1 MRTAK
6 CETAQSEAAVR
17 DTSESMAP
25 GEDLNLPEEGEE
37 KPKQDAVNEV
47 AEALGV
53 AELVNEATDEEL
65 SPSPEL
71 AELVTEPAL
80 ETAVDTA
87 HIEPIEIMTELEG
100 TASVDDVL
108 DSETKPDDS
117 SRDSTFMTE
126 IEDTEENESDKID
139 DQMDVIKAELL
150 VKIDDVS
157 EIETVI
163 ESVGEIEES
172 KLSEDNSE
180 LAEHSSLRNYQSV
193 VEETSPVTKDNIEI
207 VEDPVPEPKE
217 EVIVKETDETE
228 LRASFVEEPVPEENI
243 PSVTISE
250 EPKKEEA
257 ISSVNRAE
265 ETQAKDDIPAVIISE
280 EPEIV
285 EDISTVIMAEET
297 KAVEDVAALIIPEAT
312 KENEKVSIIVLALA
326 TYVVYYIL
334 HVKLCQL
341 LQFCA

>member
-1 MRTAK
+1 MG
-6 CETAQSEAAVR
+6 
-17 DTSESMAP
+17 TSESMAP

-37 KPKQDAVNEV
+37 KTKPDAVNEV

-53 AELVNEATDEEL
+53 AELVNEETDEEL

-87 HIEPIEIMTELEG
+87 DIEPIEIMTELEG
-100 TASVDDVL
+100 TASVDDIL

-139 DQMDVIKAELL
+139 EQMDVIKAELL

-180 LAEHSSLRNYQSV
+180 LMEHAHSSLRNYESV
-193 VEETSPVTKDNIEI
+193 VEETSPVTKDDIGIE
-207 VEDPVPEPKE
+207 EDPVPEPKE

-228 LRASFVEEPVPEENI
+228 LKASFE
-243 PSVTISE
+243 
-250 EPKKEEA
+250 
-257 ISSVNRAE
+257 
-265 ETQAKDDIPAVIISE
+265 
-280 EPEIV
+280 
-285 EDISTVIMAEET
+285 
-297 KAVEDVAALIIPEAT
+297 
-312 KENEKVSIIVLALA
+312 
-326 TYVVYYIL
+326 
-334 HVKLCQL
+334 
-341 LQFCA
+341 

>member
-1 MRTAK
+1 MG
-6 CETAQSEAAVR
+6 
-17 DTSESMAP
+17 TSESMAP

-37 KPKQDAVNEV
+37 KPKQDALNEV

-80 ETAVDTA
+80 ETAVDTNV
-87 HIEPIEIMTELEG
+87 IEPIEIMTELEA
-100 TASVDDVL
+100 TVDDIL

-139 DQMDVIKAELL
+139 EQMDVIKAELL

-163 ESVGEIEES
+163 ELVGEIEES

-180 LAEHSSLRNYQSV
+180 LMEHAHSSLRNYESV
-193 VEETSPVTKDNIEI
+193 VEETSQVTKDDIGIE
-207 VEDPVPEPKE
+207 EDPVPEPKE

-228 LRASFVEEPVPEENI
+228 VKASFVEEPVPEDNI
-243 PSVTISE
+243 PALIISE
-250 EPKKEEA
+250 EPKKEEV
-257 ISSVNRAE
+257 ISSVSE
-265 ETQAKDDIPAVIISE
+265 DDIPAVIISE
-280 EPEIV
+280 EPEVV
-285 EDISTVIMAEET
+285 EDISTVIIAEET
-297 KAVEDVAALIIPEAT
+297 KAVEDVAEVIIPEAT
-312 KENEKVSIIVLALA
+312 KENEKVSMIVLALA

>member
-1 MRTAK
+1 MG
-6 CETAQSEAAVR
+6 AQSEAAVR

-37 KPKQDAVNEV
+37 KPKQDALNEV
-47 AEALGV
+47 AEALSV

-100 TASVDDVL
+100 TASVDDIL

-139 DQMDVIKAELL
+139 EQMDVIKAELL

-172 KLSEDNSE
+172 KLIEDNSE
-180 LAEHSSLRNYQSV
+180 LMEHAHSSLRNYESV
-193 VEETSPVTKDNIEI
+193 
-207 VEDPVPEPKE
+207 
-217 EVIVKETDETE
+217 
-228 LRASFVEEPVPEENI
+228 VEEPVPEDNI
-243 PSVTISE
+243 PALIISE
-250 EPKKEEA
+250 EPKKEEV
-257 ISSVNRAE
+257 ISSVSE
-265 ETQAKDDIPAVIISE
+265 DD
-280 EPEIV
+280 
-285 EDISTVIMAEET
+285 
-297 KAVEDVAALIIPEAT
+297 
-312 KENEKVSIIVLALA
+312 
-326 TYVVYYIL
+326 
-334 HVKLCQL
+334 
-341 LQFCA
+341 

>member
-1 MRTAK
+1 MG
-6 CETAQSEAAVR
+6 
-17 DTSESMAP
+17 TSESMAP

-37 KPKQDAVNEV
+37 KTKPDAVNEV

-53 AELVNEATDEEL
+53 AELVNEETDEEL

-87 HIEPIEIMTELEG
+87 DIEPIEIMTELEG
-100 TASVDDVL
+100 TASVDDIL

-139 DQMDVIKAELL
+139 EQMDVIKAELL
-150 VKIDDVS
+150 VKIDDLS

-163 ESVGEIEES
+163 ESVGKIEES

-180 LAEHSSLRNYQSV
+180 LMEHAHSSLRNYESV
-193 VEETSPVTKDNIEI
+193 VEETSPVTKDDIGIE
-207 VEDPVPEPKE
+207 EDPVPEPKE
-217 EVIVKETDETE
+217 EVIVKGTDETE
-228 LRASFVEEPVPEENI
+228 RKASFVEEP
-243 PSVTISE
+243 
-250 EPKKEEA
+250 
-257 ISSVNRAE
+257 
-265 ETQAKDDIPAVIISE
+265 TQEDNIPAVIISE
-280 EPEIV
+280 EPEEV
-285 EDISTVIMAEET
+285 EDVSTVIIAEET
-297 KAVEDVAALIIPEAT
+297 KAVEDVASVIIPEAT

>member
-1 MRTAK
+1 MG
-6 CETAQSEAAVR
+6 
-17 DTSESMAP
+17 TSESMAP

-37 KPKQDAVNEV
+37 KSKPDAVDEV

-80 ETAVDTA
+80 DTA
-87 HIEPIEIMTELEG
+87 DIEPIEIMTELEG
-100 TASVDDVL
+100 TASVDDIL

-126 IEDTEENESDKID
+126 IEDTEENESDKINE
-139 DQMDVIKAELL
+139 QMDVIKAELL

-180 LAEHSSLRNYQSV
+180 LMEHAHSSLRNYESV
-193 VEETSPVTKDNIEI
+193 VEETSPVTKDDIEI
-207 VEDPVPEPKE
+207 EEDPVPEPKE

-228 LRASFVEEPVPEENI
+228 VKASFVEEPTPEDSI
-243 PSVTISE
+243 PAVIISE
-250 EPKKEEA
+250 EPKKEGV
-257 ISSVNRAE
+257 ISSVIRAE
-265 ETQAKDDIPAVIISE
+265 ERQAEDDIPAVIISE
-280 EPEIV
+280 EP
-285 EDISTVIMAEET
+285 
-297 KAVEDVAALIIPEAT
+297 
-312 KENEKVSIIVLALA
+312 
-326 TYVVYYIL
+326 
-334 HVKLCQL
+334 
-341 LQFCA
+341 

>member
-1 MRTAK
+1 MG
-6 CETAQSEAAVR
+6 
-17 DTSESMAP
+17 TSESMAP

-37 KPKQDAVNEV
+37 KTKQDAVNEV

-71 AELVTEPAL
+71 TELVTEPAL

-87 HIEPIEIMTELEG
+87 ELEPIEIRTELEG
-100 TASVDDVL
+100 TASVDDIL
-108 DSETKPDDS
+108 DSKTNPDDS

-139 DQMDVIKAELL
+139 EQMDVIEAELL

-180 LAEHSSLRNYQSV
+180 LMEHAHSSLRNYESV
-193 VEETSPVTKDNIEI
+193 VEEPSTVTKDDIGIE
-207 VEDPVPEPKE
+207 EDPVHEPKE

-228 LRASFVEEPVPEENI
+228 IKASFGEEPTPEDN
-243 PSVTISE
+243 
-250 EPKKEEA
+250 
-257 ISSVNRAE
+257 
-265 ETQAKDDIPAVIISE
+265 IPAVIISE
-280 EPEIV
+280 EPEEV
-285 EDISTVIMAEET
+285 EDISTVIIAEET
-297 KAVEDVAALIIPEAT
+297 KAVEDVAAVIIPEA
-312 KENEKVSIIVLALA
+312 
-326 TYVVYYIL
+326 
-334 HVKLCQL
+334 
-341 LQFCA
+341 

>member
-1 MRTAK
+1 MG
-6 CETAQSEAAVR
+6 
-17 DTSESMAP
+17 TSESMAP

-71 AELVTEPAL
+71 AELVREPAL
-80 ETAVDTA
+80 EPAVDTA
-87 HIEPIEIMTELEG
+87 HIEPIEIMTELDG
-100 TASVDDVL
+100 TASVDDIL

-180 LAEHSSLRNYQSV
+180 LTEHAHSSLRKYQSV
-193 VEETSPVTKDNIEI
+193 VEETSPVTKDDIEI
-207 VEDPVPEPKE
+207 EEDPVPEPKE

-265 ETQAKDDIPAVIISE
+265 ETQANDDIPAVII
-280 EPEIV
+280 PE
-285 EDISTVIMAEET
+285 AT
-297 KAVEDVAALIIPEAT
+297 KAVEDVAAVITPEAT

-326 TYVVYYIL
+326 TYVVYYII

-341 LQFCA
+341 LQLCA

>member
-1 MRTAK
+1 MG
-6 CETAQSEAAVR
+6 R

-37 KPKQDAVNEV
+37 KTKPDAVNEV

-87 HIEPIEIMTELEG
+87 DIEPIEIMTELEG
-100 TASVDDVL
+100 TTSVDDIL

-139 DQMDVIKAELL
+139 EQMDVIKAELL

-180 LAEHSSLRNYQSV
+180 LMEHAHSSLRNYESV
-193 VEETSPVTKDNIEI
+193 VEETSPVTKDDIGIE
-207 VEDPVPEPKE
+207 EDPVPEPKE
-217 EVIVKETDETE
+217 EFIVTE
-228 LRASFVEEPVPEENI
+228 IKAPFVEEPTPEDNTPAVI
-243 PSVTISE
+243 ISE
-250 EPKKEEA
+250 EPKKEEV
-257 ISSVNRAE
+257 ISSVSE
-265 ETQAKDDIPAVIISE
+265 DDIPAVIISE
-280 EPEIV
+280 EPEVV
-285 EDISTVIMAEET
+285 EDISTVIIAEET
-297 KAVEDVAALIIPEAT
+297 KAVADVAAVIIPEAT

-326 TYVVYYIL
+326 THVVYYI
-334 HVKLCQL
+334 
-341 LQFCA
+341 

>member
-1 MRTAK
+1 MG
-6 CETAQSEAAVR
+6 
-17 DTSESMAP
+17 TSESMAP

-80 ETAVDTA
+80 VTAVDTSV
-87 HIEPIEIMTELEG
+87 IEPIEIMTELE
-100 TASVDDVL
+100 ASVDDIL

-139 DQMDVIKAELL
+139 EQMDVIKADLL

-172 KLSEDNSE
+172 KLSEDDSE
-180 LAEHSSLRNYQSV
+180 LMEHAHSSLRNYQSV
-193 VEETSPVTKDNIEI
+193 VEETSPVTKDDIGIE
-207 VEDPVPEPKE
+207 EDPVPEPKE

-228 LRASFVEEPVPEENI
+228 IKASFEEEPSPEDNI
-243 PSVTISE
+243 PAVIISE
-250 EPKKEEA
+250 EPKKEEV
-257 ISSVNRAE
+257 ISSVIRAE
-265 ETQAKDDIPAVIISE
+265 ETQAEDDIPAVIISE
-280 EPEIV
+280 EPEEV
-285 EDISTVIMAEET
+285 EDISTVIIAEET
-297 KAVEDVAALIIPEAT
+297 KAVEDVAAVIIPEAT
-312 KENEKVSIIVLALA
+312 KEDEKVSIIVLALA

>member
-1 MRTAK
+1 MG
-6 CETAQSEAAVR
+6 QSEVAVR

-37 KPKQDAVNEV
+37 KSKPDAVDEV

-71 AELVTEPAL
+71 AELVTEPDL
-80 ETAVDTA
+80 ENAVDTA
-87 HIEPIEIMTELEG
+87 DIEPIEIMTELDG

-139 DQMDVIKAELL
+139 EQMDVIKAELL

-172 KLSEDNSE
+172 KLSEDNSQLTE
-180 LAEHSSLRNYQSV
+180 HAHSSLRNYQSV
-193 VEETSPVTKDNIEI
+193 VEETSPVTKDDIEI
-207 VEDPVPEPKE
+207 DPVPEPKE

-265 ETQAKDDIPAVIISE
+265 ET
-280 EPEIV
+280 
-285 EDISTVIMAEET
+285 
-297 KAVEDVAALIIPEAT
+297 KAVEDVAAVIIPEAT
-312 KENEKVSIIVLALA
+312 KENEKVSMIVLALA

>member
-1 MRTAK
+1 M
-6 CETAQSEAAVR
+6 
-17 DTSESMAP
+17 
-25 GEDLNLPEEGEE
+25 GEEGEE
-37 KPKQDAVNEV
+37 KTKPDAVNEV

-87 HIEPIEIMTELEG
+87 VIEPIEIMTELE
-100 TASVDDVL
+100 ASVDDIL

-139 DQMDVIKAELL
+139 EQMDVIKADLL

-172 KLSEDNSE
+172 KLSEDDSE
-180 LAEHSSLRNYQSV
+180 LMEHAHSSLRNYQSV
-193 VEETSPVTKDNIEI
+193 VEETSPVTKDDLGIE
-207 VEDPVPEPKE
+207 EDPVPEPKE

-228 LRASFVEEPVPEENI
+228 IKASFVEERVPEDNI
-243 PSVTISE
+243 PAVIISE
-250 EPKKEEA
+250 EPKKEEV
-257 ISSVNRAE
+257 ISSVIRAE
-265 ETQAKDDIPAVIISE
+265 ETQAEDDIPAVIISE
-280 EPEIV
+280 EP
-285 EDISTVIMAEET
+285 
-297 KAVEDVAALIIPEAT
+297 KAVEGVAAVIIPEAT

>member
-1 MRTAK
+1 MG
-6 CETAQSEAAVR
+6 R

-37 KPKQDAVNEV
+37 KTKPDAVNEV

-71 AELVTEPAL
+71 AELVTEPDL
-80 ETAVDTA
+80 ENAVDTA
-87 HIEPIEIMTELEG
+87 DIEPIEIMTELEG

-139 DQMDVIKAELL
+139 EQMDVIKAELL

-180 LAEHSSLRNYQSV
+180 LTEHANSSLRNYQSA
-193 VEETSPVTKDNIEI
+193 VEETSPVTKDDIEI
-207 VEDPVPEPKE
+207 EEDPKE
-217 EVIVKETDETE
+217 EVIVKET
-228 LRASFVEEPVPEENI
+228 
-243 PSVTISE
+243 
-250 EPKKEEA
+250 
-257 ISSVNRAE
+257 
-265 ETQAKDDIPAVIISE
+265 
-280 EPEIV
+280 
-285 EDISTVIMAEET
+285 
-297 KAVEDVAALIIPEAT
+297 
-312 KENEKVSIIVLALA
+312 
-326 TYVVYYIL
+326 
-334 HVKLCQL
+334 
-341 LQFCA
+341 

>member
-1 MRTAK
+1 MG
-6 CETAQSEAAVR
+6 
-17 DTSESMAP
+17 TSESMAP

-87 HIEPIEIMTELEG
+87 DIEPIEIMTELEG
-100 TASVDDVL
+100 TASVDDIL

-139 DQMDVIKAELL
+139 EQMDVIKAELL

-163 ESVGEIEES
+163 ESVGKIEES

-180 LAEHSSLRNYQSV
+180 LTEHAHSSLRNYESV
-193 VEETSPVTKDNIEI
+193 VEETSPVTKDDIEI
-207 VEDPVPEPKE
+207 EEDPIPEPKE

-228 LRASFVEEPVPEENI
+228 VKASFVEEPTPEDNI
-243 PSVTISE
+243 PAVIISE
-250 EPKKEEA
+250 EPKKEEV
-257 ISSVNRAE
+257 ISSVSE
-265 ETQAKDDIPAVIISE
+265 DDIPAVIISE
-280 EPEIV
+280 EPEVV
-285 EDISTVIMAEET
+285 EDISTVIIAEET
-297 KAVEDVAALIIPEAT
+297 KAVEDVAAVIIPEAT

>member
-1 MRTAK
+1 MG
-6 CETAQSEAAVR
+6 
-17 DTSESMAP
+17 TSESMAP

-37 KPKQDAVNEV
+37 KTKPDAVNEV

-71 AELVTEPAL
+71 AELATEPAL

-87 HIEPIEIMTELEG
+87 VIEPIEIMTELEV
-100 TASVDDVL
+100 SVDDIM

-126 IEDTEENESDKID
+126 IEDTEENESDKINE
-139 DQMDVIKAELL
+139 QMDVIKADLL

-172 KLSEDNSE
+172 KLSEDDSE
-180 LAEHSSLRNYQSV
+180 LMEHAHSSLRNYESV
-193 VEETSPVTKDNIEI
+193 VEETSPVTKDDIGIE
-207 VEDPVPEPKE
+207 
-217 EVIVKETDETE
+217 
-228 LRASFVEEPVPEENI
+228 EEPTPEDN
-243 PSVTISE
+243 
-250 EPKKEEA
+250 
-257 ISSVNRAE
+257 
-265 ETQAKDDIPAVIISE
+265 IPAVIISE
-280 EPEIV
+280 EPKKEEV
-285 EDISTVIMAEET
+285 ISSVIRAEET
-297 KAVEDVAALIIPEAT
+297 KAVEDVAAVIIPEAT

>member
-1 MRTAK
+1 MG
-6 CETAQSEAAVR
+6 QSEAAVR

-37 KPKQDAVNEV
+37 KTKPDAVNEV

-87 HIEPIEIMTELEG
+87 DIEPIEIMTELEG
-100 TASVDDVL
+100 TASVDDIL

-139 DQMDVIKAELL
+139 EQMDVIKAELL

-180 LAEHSSLRNYQSV
+180 LMEHAHSSLRNYESV
-193 VEETSPVTKDNIEI
+193 VEETSTVTKDDIGIE
-207 VEDPVPEPKE
+207 EDPVPEPKE

-228 LRASFVEEPVPEENI
+228 IKASFVEEPTPEDNI
-243 PSVTISE
+243 PAVIISE

-257 ISSVNRAE
+257 ISYVTRAA
-265 ETQAKDDIPAVIISE
+265 ETQADDDIPAVIISE
-280 EPEIV
+280 EPEVV
-285 EDISTVIMAEET
+285 EDISTVIIAEET
-297 KAVEDVAALIIPEAT
+297 KAVADVAAVIIPEAT

>member
-1 MRTAK
+1 MG
-6 CETAQSEAAVR
+6 
-17 DTSESMAP
+17 TSESMAP

-87 HIEPIEIMTELEG
+87 VIEPIEIMTELE
-100 TASVDDVL
+100 ASVDDIL

-139 DQMDVIKAELL
+139 EQMDVIKAELL

-172 KLSEDNSE
+172 KLSEDDSE
-180 LAEHSSLRNYQSV
+180 LMEHAHSSLGNYQSV
-193 VEETSPVTKDNIEI
+193 VEETSPVTKDDIGIE
-207 VEDPVPEPKE
+207 EDPVPEPKE

-228 LRASFVEEPVPEENI
+228 IKASFVEEPVPEDNI
-243 PSVTISE
+243 PAVIISE
-250 EPKKEEA
+250 EPKKEEV
-257 ISSVNRAE
+257 ISSVIRAE
-265 ETQAKDDIPAVIISE
+265 ETQAEDDIPAVIISE
-280 EPEIV
+280 GPEEV
-285 EDISTVIMAEET
+285 EDISTVIIAEET
-297 KAVEDVAALIIPEAT
+297 KAVEDVAAVIIPEAT
-312 KENEKVSIIVLALA
+312 KEDEKVSIIVLALA

-341 LQFCA
+341 LQLCA

>member
-1 MRTAK
+1 MG
-6 CETAQSEAAVR
+6 
-17 DTSESMAP
+17 TSESMAP

-37 KPKQDAVNEV
+37 KSKPDAVDEV

-71 AELVTEPAL
+71 AELVTEPDL
-80 ETAVDTA
+80 ENAVDTA
-87 HIEPIEIMTELEG
+87 DIEPIEIMTELDG

-139 DQMDVIKAELL
+139 EQMDVIKAELL

-172 KLSEDNSE
+172 KLSEDNSQLTE
-180 LAEHSSLRNYQSV
+180 HAHSSLRNYQSV
-193 VEETSPVTKDNIEI
+193 VEETSPVTKDDIEI
-207 VEDPVPEPKE
+207 DPVPEPKE

-250 EPKKEEA
+250 EPEE
-257 ISSVNRAE
+257 
-265 ETQAKDDIPAVIISE
+265 
-280 EPEIV
+280 V
-285 EDISTVIMAEET
+285 EDVSTVIIAEET
-297 KAVEDVAALIIPEAT
+297 KAVEDVAAVIIPEAT
-312 KENEKVSIIVLALA
+312 KENEKVSMIVLALA